1 MSLSNPPGVKPEGK
15 FQTLGRE
22 DAHFVITI
30 KQESGGRDPNTN
42 PYAIADGW
50 ITLGEGSRL
59 VVPLSLCVFRLLP

>member
-1 MSLSNPPGVKPEGK
+1 MSLTNPPNVKPEGK

-30 KQESGGRDPNTN
+30 KGDGAGSGPGGN
-42 PYAIADGW
+42 PYAIRDGW

-59 VVPLSLCVFRLLP
+59 VVPLSLCVFRMVP